1 MNYNQIILPHAVQ
14 DIREIN
20 FSYKALNQK
29 LAERFNEALKKEI
42 QIIKQNPLLFQIRY
56 DDFRVCKIE
65 KFPYLIH
72 YEINNKLI
80 IINAVYHTSR
90 DSKNSLN
97 EIK

>member
-1 MNYNQIILPHAVQ
+1 MSYNLIILPHAVQ

-20 FSYKALNQK
+20 FSYKSLNKK

-42 QIIKQNPLLFQIRY
+42 QIIKKNPMIFQIRY
-56 DDFRVCKIE
+56 DDFRVCKVE

-72 YEINNKLI
+72 YEINDKLI

-90 DSKNSLN
+90 DAKNWLERN
-97 EIK
+97 